1 MKLYS
6 NVDFSLSSL
15 NQYEK
20 TERKC
25 VFLISNEGI
34 FVEKNKKIY
43 KMKIIQ
49 DDVEYINN
57 TLIFDKS
64 IIEYVLYDKIPF
76 KYTMQEYTEFVY
88 KIAENLSIVSVDDT
102 ILYAEFNSMNQYA
115 MAEKTLTNLFKE

>member
-1 MKLYS
+1 
-6 NVDFSLSSL
+6 
-15 NQYEK
+15 
-20 TERKC
+20 
-25 VFLISNEGI
+25 
-34 FVEKNKKIY
+34 
-43 KMKIIQ
+43 MKIIQ